1 MIKRFVIAIILLG
14 AVFGGLAWFNMFR
27 DQMIRQAFAPK
38 DPPPVTV
45 ASARA
50 MSESWP
56 RQIEAVGTLQAIQTV
71 DVAPQVSG
79 IVSEIAF
86 EAGQRVKKGDV
97 LVRLDVSVEAA
108 DLKRLE
114 AVRRMSQLTFDRA
127 RQLNEKQFSSQAT
140 LDQAKATL
148 ETSEA
153 DMARIRALMDQKVIR
168 APFSGMLGVRVVNLG
183 QYVGP
188 GTKLVGL
195 QALDSLYANLT
206 LPEKRLADV
215 KVGQTI
221 AIKVDTF
228 RDRDFSGKITTID
241 PQLDQANRMVLVQA
255 TVDNAELLLRP
266 GMFAS
271 ATISLDRIERLV
283 VVPKTAIDFSL
294 YGDSVYVLVDGT
306 DAAGGAIKRVER
318 RAVSVGDQKSGLIS
332 IVKGLREGEEVVTA
346 GQVKLQN
353 NVPVLVDNSIA
364 LRQGAAEPLR

>member
-14 AVFGGLAWFNMFR
+14 AVFGGIAWFNMFR
-27 DQMIRQAFAPK
+27 DQMIRQAFVPK

-45 ASARA
+45 SSARA
-50 MSESWP
+50 LTESWP
-56 RQIEAVGTLQAIQTV
+56 RQIDAVGTMQAIQTV

-97 LVRLDVSVEAA
+97 LVRLDVSVETA

-127 RQLNEKQFSSQAT
+127 RQLTEKQFSSQAA

-148 ETSEA
+148 DTSEA
-153 DMARIRALMDQKVIR
+153 DMARVRALMEQKVIR
-168 APFSGMLGVRVVNLG
+168 APFNGVLGVRLVNLG

-195 QALDSLYANLT
+195 QQLDALFANLT

-215 KVGQTI
+215 KVGQTVTI
-221 AIKVDTF
+221 RVDTF
-228 RDRDFSGKITTID
+228 RDRDFTGKITTID

-255 TVDNAELLLRP
+255 TVENPDQLLRP
-266 GMFAS
+266 GMFANAS
-271 ATISLDRIERLV
+271 ISLDRVEQLV

-294 YGDSVYVLVDGT
+294 YGDSVYVVVDGT
-306 DAAGGAIKRVER
+306 DAAGAAIKRVER
-318 RAVSVGDQKSGLIS
+318 RPITVGDQKAGLVAIT
-332 IVKGLREGEEVVTA
+332 KGVRQGDEVVTA

>member
-1 MIKRFVIAIILLG
+1 MIKRFVIAAVLLA

-27 DQMIRQAFAPK
+27 DQKIREAFAPK

-45 ASARA
+45 SSARA
-50 MSESWP
+50 MTESWP
-56 RQIEAVGTLQAIQTV
+56 RLIEAVGTMQAIQTV
-71 DVAPQVSG
+71 DVAPQVGG
-79 IVSEIAF
+79 IVGEIAF
-86 EAGQRVKKGDV
+86 EPGQRVKKGDV
-97 LVRLDVSVEAA
+97 LVRLDLAVEAA

-114 AVRRMSQLTFDRA
+114 AVRRMSQLTFERA
-127 RQLNEKQFSSQAT
+127 RQLNEKQFSSQAA

-148 ETSEA
+148 DASEA
-153 DMARIRALMDQKVIR
+153 DMARIRALIDQKVIR
-168 APFSGMLGVRVVNLG
+168 APFSGVLGVRLVNLG

-195 QALDSLYANLT
+195 QALESLYANLT
-206 LPEKRLADV
+206 LPEQRLSDV

-228 RDRDFSGKITTID
+228 RGREFAGRVTTID

-255 TVDNAELLLRP
+255 TVDNSEQLLRP

-283 VVPKTAIDFSL
+283 IVPKTAIDFSL
-294 YGDSVYVLVDGT
+294 YGDSVYLVV
-306 DAAGGAIKRVER
+306 GGADATGKPIKRVER

-332 IVKGLREGEEVVTA
+332 IVKGVQEGDEVVTA

-353 NVPVLVDNSIA
+353 NAPVLVDNSIA